1 MPASRN
7 FLHVSLA
14 SRLMDEIERG
24 LWAAGQ
30 RLPSVREMSRR
41 CAVSVTTVLAAY
53 RALEDRQAI
62 ESRPQKGFYVCASA
76 AGGAAPPRVAATI
89 VDAEVSHAALNRI
102 DDAAHVVSFGTALCE
117 KDLFPVGALSRSI
130 ASAARRHGELL
141 TEVSFS
147 SGSKQLRDSLASH
160 ARTWNCSL
168 AADDI
173 LVTNGCIEAFG
184 LCLQA
189 VAQAGDVI
197 VVESPA
203 YYGFLSTIAQ
213 LGMLAISLP
222 FHSDPVRAIAE
233 VARLA
238 GRRRIGACLMSTNV
252 SNPDGASMDDEVKR
266 ELVEALERLQIPL
279 IEDATFSDLHFQAT
293 QRAAKSYDRKG
304 NVLLCSSL
312 TKTLAPGLRVGWV
325 SGGQHH
331 QRLVSLKQTMSVGQ
345 PLLIQEAIGD
355 YLAAGGYQHHL
366 RQLRNQCR
374 LQVAETLAQVESL
387 FGPGT
392 EASMPSGGYLL
403 WIRLPREVSAMALY
417 RRALDDGITI
427 APGTLFSST
436 GEFSDHVRLNCGF
449 RMTGSRCDALAR
461 LGQMVRDLQ

>member
-1 MPASRN
+1 MPAVN

-14 SRLMDEIERG
+14 SRLMAEIERG
-24 LWAAGQ
+24 LWTAGQ

-53 RALEDRQAI
+53 RALEDRQVI
-62 ESRPQKGFYVCASA
+62 ESRPQKGFYVRARA
-76 AGGAAPPRVAATI
+76 PRGAEPPRVPATI
-89 VDAEVSHAALNRI
+89 VDADVSHAALNSI
-102 DDAAHVVSFGTALCE
+102 DDAAHGVSFGTALCE
-117 KDLFPVGALSRSI
+117 KDMFPVGALSRSI

-147 SGSKQLRDSLASH
+147 SGSEQLRDSLASH

-168 AADDI
+168 AADEI

-189 VAQAGDVI
+189 LAQAGDVI

-213 LGMLAISLP
+213 LGMLAVSLP
-222 FHSDPVRAIAE
+222 FHSDPVRAMAE
-233 VARLA
+233 IARLA

-252 SNPDGASMDDEVKR
+252 SNPDGASMGDEVKR

-293 QRAAKSYDRKG
+293 QRAAKSYDRNG

-325 SGGQHH
+325 SGGRHH
-331 QRLVSLKQTMSVGQ
+331 KRLVSLKQTMSVGQ

-374 LQVAETLAQVESL
+374 LQVAETLAQVQRL
-387 FGPGT
+387 FGPDT
-392 EASMPSGGYLL
+392 EISMPSGGYLL
-403 WIRLPREVSAMALY
+403 WIRLPRGVSAMALY

-427 APGTLFSST
+427 APGTLFSPT
-436 GEFSDHVRLNCGF
+436 GEFSNYVRLNCGF
-449 RMTGSRCDALAR
+449 RMTASRCDALAR
-461 LGQMVRDLQ
+461 LGQMVREMP